1 MELCHIF
8 VFASVLELLMP
19 SLLTRTTQTPTLHT
33 NTHRKE
39 RTRYQQNTTVPTTTI
54 CKLGNDNKIAF
65 PATLLRL
72 CTRLE
77 DP

>member
-33 NTHRKE
+33 NTPQGTYEVSTKHN
-39 RTRYQQNTTVPTTTI
+39 RTDD
-54 CKLGNDNKIAF
+54 DN
-65 PATLLRL
+65 L
-72 CTRLE
+72 
-77 DP
+77 